1 MTDAAGTRQHPPHRL
16 FLQSHPRNDKLAD
29 VWSIVHFAT
38 GVAAGWVIAPFVA
51 LLILVLWEP
60 LEILV
65 LSPLL
70 ARFNILFGHET
81 LRNSLSD
88 IVFDAAGVALGYWGL
103 TALAAPPFHL
113 F

>member
-1 MTDAAGTRQHPPHRL
+1 MSAHRE
-16 FLQSHPRNDKLAD
+16 FLARHRRNDALFD
-29 VWSIVHFAT
+29 LWSIVHLVT
-38 GVAAGWVIAPFVA
+38 GIALGWVMDPFVA
-51 LLILVLWEP
+51 LLAMVLWEP

-70 ARFNILFGHET
+70 ARWNILFGHES

-88 IVFDAAGVALGYWGL
+88 IAFDGAGVALGYWVL
-103 TALAAPPFHL
+103 TPLVAPPFHL